1 MNKRHKNFTIY
12 VMESLQNP
20 KLARAYLNEALAD
33 EDQRVFLIALKNVL
47 EAQGGDMSSL
57 AEEVQLSR
65 QNLYRMFSQK
75 GNPRWDNLKV
85 VLHSLGLEL
94 EVKSYK
100 PR

>member
-1 MNKRHKNFTIY
+1 
-12 VMESLQNP
+12 
-20 KLARAYLNEALAD
+20 
-33 EDQRVFLIALKNVL
+33 
-47 EAQGGDMSSL
+47 MSSL